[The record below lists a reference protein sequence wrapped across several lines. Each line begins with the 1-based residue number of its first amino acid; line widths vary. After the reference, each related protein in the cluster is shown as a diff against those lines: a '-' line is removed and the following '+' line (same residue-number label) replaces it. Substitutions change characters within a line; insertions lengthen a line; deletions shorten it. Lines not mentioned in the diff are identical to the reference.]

1 VVPRFLSGISGYN
14 AEQSGLVMLVSGVP
28 AFLMVPV
35 LRRLMG
41 MVDARS
47 LVIAGLL
54 CFACSCLLDVSLTA
68 QSVGHDFY
76 ASQFLRGFGQ
86 VLAMMPLNMLS
97 MSVVSRMDAGD
108 ADVDVAVGDMTEP
121 HCLHRG
127 PSSRQTPRAIIDK
140 AADCAN
146 GNADMETH
154 IGPESPGKFC

>member
-47 LVIAGLL
+47 LVIAG
-54 CFACSCLLDVSLTA
+54 
-68 QSVGHDFY
+68 SVGHDFY